1 MAAYFSILL
10 RNRGRSACVTLYML
24 QDLRFAFRSYLKT
37 PGFVVVAVLA
47 LALGIGANTAMF
59 SALDAVLLR
68 QLPYRDPARL
78 VMIWESNPLVGGF
91 LAQRL
96 PACLK
101 DALEWKRQS
110 RLLDDLGYLQ
120 EAQVN
125 LTGQDKPEQVE
136 SVTASINFL
145 SLLGVQTM
153 LGRGFTAS
161 DSPGKRGSVAL
172 ISYAMFERKF
182 AKDPGAI
189 GKTIHVDEAP
199 YTIIGVLPPEFHLPA
214 KWEGFD
220 QKKPDVWLTMSTAGM
235 NDDELSGRQNF
246 VFARLKDNVT
256 LDQFRAEMASIDQ
269 RLIQL
274 YPKLNTT
281 FGVNVFPLFVEDV
294 GAVMRRTIVVLQF
307 AVAFVLLIA
316 CANVANLLLAR
327 AAGRE
332 KEIAIRIALGAG
344 RWRLARQM
352 LAESLLLSL
361 FAGVAGVGIAFAGIQ
376 AIRKFAPE
384 DNYHLHQLTLDAKV
398 LLFTLGAALLTGLI
412 FGLAPA
418 IQTARQNVNE
428 SLGKGG
434 RGGGSGVSGRL
445 RNVLVISEVALAL
458 VLLAGAGLMIRS
470 MASLLAISP
479 GFRTDHLL
487 TMHINLNAPK
497 YQDEKLVKAFCNQLL
512 DRVARVPGVKS
523 AAIGSGFPMLD
534 RIAATPFRVEGDPPP
549 ADGTGSLA
557 DQTPVGDGY
566 FETLG
571 MPILRGRS
579 FTRLDAEQQKPSVI
593 VVNETLARHISPRGD
608 AIGKVL
614 LLGGGQNPS
623 HYTVVGIKADTHQ
636 MGLDTD
642 VRPELF
648 LPTRTLN
655 SIALVVRTADDPLRL
670 SSAIQSQVWAID
682 SNQPVAD
689 VYSMEQRMADG
700 LAQRR
705 FNMLL
710 FGIFAGLALLLA
722 SVGIYGV
729 LAYTVTQ
736 RMREIG
742 IRIALGASARNVA
755 GLVLRQGLA
764 LALAGVVIGGAAAF
778 ALTRWME
785 SLIFGVSP
793 TDSITFSAVS
803 TLLVAIALAASYV
816 PARRAMRLDPMRS
829 LRVE

>member
-1 MAAYFSILL
+1 
-10 RNRGRSACVTLYML
+10 ML
-24 QDLRFAFRSYLKT
+24 QDVRFAFRSYLKT

-68 QLPYRDPARL
+68 QLPYRDPGRL

-110 RLLDDLGYLQ
+110 RLMADLGYLQ
-120 EAQVN
+120 ETHVN
-125 LTGQDKPEQVE
+125 ITGGDKPEEVE
-136 SVTASINFL
+136 SVTASTNFL
-145 SLLGVQTM
+145 DLLGVQAM
-153 LGRGFTAS
+153 LGRGFSAS
-161 DSPGKRGSVAL
+161 DAPGKRGSVAV
-172 ISYAMFERKF
+172 ISYAFFERKYG
-182 AKDPGAI
+182 KDRSII
-189 GKTIHVDEAP
+189 GKTMHVDEAP
-199 YTIIGVLPPEFHLPA
+199 YTIVGVLPAEFHLPA
-214 KWEGFD
+214 MWEGFD
-220 QKKPDVWLTMSTAGM
+220 QKKPDVWLAMSAAGM
-235 NDDELSGRQNF
+235 TEDELEGRENF
-246 VFARLKDNVT
+246 VFARMKDGVT
-256 LDQFRAEMASIDQ
+256 LEQFRAEMASID
-269 RLIQL
+269 RGLIQL
-274 YPKLNTT
+274 YPKLNNT

-294 GAVMRRTIVVLQF
+294 GAVMRRTILVLQF

-352 LAESLLLSL
+352 FVESLLLSA
-361 FAGVAGVGIAFAGIQ
+361 FAAAAGVALAWAGIQ
-376 AIRKFAPE
+376 AIRKLAPE
-384 DNYHLHQLTLDAKV
+384 DNYHLHQLALDGKV
-398 LLFTLGAALLTGLI
+398 LAFTLAAALLTGLI

-445 RNVLVISEVALAL
+445 RNVLVVSEVALAL

-470 MASLLAISP
+470 MASLLSVSP
-479 GFRTDHLL
+479 GFRTDHML
-487 TMHINLNAPK
+487 TMHVNLSAPK
-497 YQDEKLVKAFCNQLL
+497 YQDEKRVKAFCGELL
-512 DRVARVPGVKS
+512 DRVARLAGVQS
-523 AAIGSGFPMLD
+523 VAIGSGFPMLD
-534 RIAATPFRVEGDPPP
+534 RVSETPYRVEGEPAPP
-549 ADGTGSLA
+549 DGVGTLA
-557 DQTPVGDGY
+557 DNTPVGDGY

-579 FTRLDAEQQKPSVI
+579 FTRPDAEQSKPEVV
-593 VVNETLARHISPRGD
+593 VVNETLARRISPKGD

-614 LLGGGQNPS
+614 LLGGGPNPS
-623 HYTVVGIKADTHQ
+623 RLTVVGVKADTHQ
-636 MGLDTD
+636 MGLDTE

-648 LPTRTLN
+648 QPTRALN
-655 SIALVVRTADDPLRL
+655 GIALVVRTADDPLRL
-670 SSAIQSQVWAID
+670 SNAVQSQVWAID
-682 SNQPVAD
+682 PNQPVAD
-689 VYSMEQRMADG
+689 IYSMDQRMADG
-700 LAQRR
+700 LSQRR

-710 FGIFAGLALLLA
+710 FGLFAALALLLA

-755 GLVLRQGLA
+755 GLVLRQGLV
-764 LALAGVVIGGAAAF
+764 LALAGVAIGAAAAF

-793 TDSITFSAVS
+793 TDPTTFSAVS
-803 TLLVAIALAASYV
+803 ALLVAIALLASYV
-816 PARRAMRLDPMRS
+816 PARRAVRVDPMQS

>member
-1 MAAYFSILL
+1 
-10 RNRGRSACVTLYML
+10 
-24 QDLRFAFRSYLKT
+24 
-37 PGFVVVAVLA
+37 
-47 LALGIGANTAMF
+47 
-59 SALDAVLLR
+59 
-68 QLPYRDPARL
+68 
-78 VMIWESNPLVGGF
+78 
-91 LAQRL
+91 
-96 PACLK
+96 
-101 DALEWKRQS
+101 
-110 RLLDDLGYLQ
+110 
-120 EAQVN
+120 
-125 LTGQDKPEQVE
+125 
-136 SVTASINFL
+136 
-145 SLLGVQTM
+145 
-153 LGRGFTAS
+153 
-161 DSPGKRGSVAL
+161 
-172 ISYAMFERKF
+172 
-182 AKDPGAI
+182 
-189 GKTIHVDEAP
+189 
-199 YTIIGVLPPEFHLPA
+199 
-214 KWEGFD
+214 
-220 QKKPDVWLTMSTAGM
+220 
-235 NDDELSGRQNF
+235 
-246 VFARLKDNVT
+246 
-256 LDQFRAEMASIDQ
+256 
-269 RLIQL
+269 
-274 YPKLNTT
+274 
-281 FGVNVFPLFVEDV
+281 
-294 GAVMRRTIVVLQF
+294 MRRTIVVLQF

-361 FAGVAGVGIAFAGIQ
+361 FAGAAGVGLAFAGIQ

-398 LLFTLGAALLTGLI
+398 LAFTLGAALLTGLI

-445 RNVLVISEVALAL
+445 RNVLVVSEVALAL

-470 MASLLAISP
+470 MASLLSISP

-487 TMHINLNAPK
+487 TMHVNLTSPK
-497 YQDEKLVKAFCNQLL
+497 YQDQKRVKAFCDELL
-512 DRVARVPGVKS
+512 ERVARVPGVRS

-534 RIAATPFRVEGDPPP
+534 RISATPFRVEGEPAP
-549 ADGTGSLA
+549 ADGIGALA

-579 FTRLDAEQQKPSVI
+579 FTRQDAEQSKPSVI
-593 VVNETLARHISPRGD
+593 VVNQALAKRISPRGE
-608 AIGKVL
+608 AVGKFL
-614 LLGGGQNPS
+614 LLGGGPNPAR
-623 HYTVVGIKADTHQ
+623 VAVIGIKADTHQ
-636 MGLDTD
+636 MGLDTE

-670 SSAIQSQVWAID
+670 SNAVQSQVWAID
-682 SNQPVAD
+682 ANQPVAD
-689 VYSMEQRMADG
+689 VYSMEQRMSDG
-700 LAQRR
+700 LSQRR

-722 SVGIYGV
+722 SIGIYGV

-755 GLVLRQGLA
+755 GLVLRQGLL
-764 LALAGVVIGGAAAF
+764 LALAGVVIGGGAAF

-793 TDSITFSAVS
+793 TDPVTFSAVS

-816 PARRAMRLDPMRS
+816 PARRAVRLDPMRS
-829 LRVE
+829 LRIE

>member
-1 MAAYFSILL
+1 
-10 RNRGRSACVTLYML
+10 ML
-24 QDLRFAFRSYLKT
+24 QDVRFAFRSYLKT

-59 SALDAVLLR
+59 SAMDAVLLR
-68 QLPYRDPARL
+68 QLPYRDPSRL

-96 PACLK
+96 PACLT

-110 RLLDDLGYLQ
+110 RLLADLGYFKQ
-120 EAQVN
+120 TQVN
-125 LTGQDKPEQVE
+125 ITGQDKPEQVD
-136 SVTASINFL
+136 SVTASTNFL
-145 SLLGVQTM
+145 DMLGVETT

-161 DSPGKRGSVAL
+161 DSPGKRGSVAV
-172 ISYAMFERKF
+172 ISYALFERKF
-182 AKDPGAI
+182 AKDVSVI

-199 YTIIGVLPPEFHLPA
+199 YTIIGVLPAEFHLPA
-214 KWEGFD
+214 MWEGFD
-220 QKKPDVWLTMSTAGM
+220 QIKPDVWLTMSAAGM
-235 NDDELSGRQNF
+235 SEDELGERRNF
-246 VFARLKDNVT
+246 VFGRLKDNAT
-256 LDQFRAEMASIDQ
+256 LEQFRAEMTSVFQ
-269 RLIQL
+269 RLVQL
-274 YPKLNTT
+274 YPKLNTG
-281 FGVNVFPLFVEDV
+281 FGVTVFPLFVEDV

-361 FAGVAGVGIAFAGIQ
+361 CGGAAGVGLAFAGIQ

-398 LLFTLGAALLTGLI
+398 LAFTLGAAVLTGLI

-445 RNVLVISEVALAL
+445 RNVLVVSEVALAL

-470 MASLLAISP
+470 MTSLLSISP

-487 TMHINLNAPK
+487 TMHVNLTAPK
-497 YQDEKLVKAFCNQLL
+497 YQDQKRVKAFGDELL
-512 DRVARVPGVKS
+512 DRVARIPGVRS
-523 AAIGSGFPMLD
+523 AAMGRGFPMLD
-534 RIAATPFRVEGDPPP
+534 RIAATPFRVEGEPAP
-549 ADGTGSLA
+549 ADGIGALS

-579 FTRLDAEQQKPSVI
+579 FTRQDAEQPKPSVI
-593 VVNETLARHISPRGD
+593 VVNEALAKRISPRGE
-608 AIGKVL
+608 AVGKFL
-614 LLGGGQNPS
+614 LLGGGPNPARVA
-623 HYTVVGIKADTHQ
+623 VVGIKADTHQ
-636 MGLDTD
+636 MGLDTE

-670 SSAIQSQVWAID
+670 SNAVQNQVWAID
-682 SNQPVAD
+682 ANQPVAD
-689 VYSMEQRMADG
+689 VYSMEQRMSDA
-700 LAQRR
+700 LSQRR

-755 GLVLRQGLA
+755 GMVLRQGLL
-764 LALAGVVIGGAAAF
+764 LALAGVVIGGGAAF

-793 TDSITFSAVS
+793 TDPITFSAVS

-816 PARRAMRLDPMRS
+816 PARRAVKLDPMRS

>member
-1 MAAYFSILL
+1 
-10 RNRGRSACVTLYML
+10 ML
-24 QDLRFAFRSYLKT
+24 QDARFAFRSYLKT

-68 QLPYRDPARL
+68 QLPYRDPGRL

-110 RLLDDLGYLQ
+110 RLLTDLGYFQ
-120 EAQVN
+120 ETQVN
-125 LTGQDKPEQVE
+125 ITGQDKPEQVQ
-136 SVTASINFL
+136 SVTASSNFL
-145 SLLGVQTM
+145 DLLGVQTS

-161 DSPGKRGSVAL
+161 DAPSKRGSVAV
-172 ISYAMFERKF
+172 ISYALFERKF
-182 AKDPGAI
+182 ARDRGAI

-214 KWEGFD
+214 MWEGFD
-220 QKKPDVWLTMSTAGM
+220 QKKPDVWLVMNAAGLSE
-235 NDDELSGRQNF
+235 DELQGRQNF
-246 VFARLKDNVT
+246 VFGRLKNNVT
-256 LDQFRAEMASIDQ
+256 LEQFRAEMASIDR

-352 LAESLLLSL
+352 LVESLLLSV
-361 FAGVAGVGIAFAGIQ
+361 FAAAAGIALAFGGIQ
-376 AIRKFAPE
+376 TIRKLAPE
-384 DNYHLHQLTLDAKV
+384 DNYHLHQLTLDGKV
-398 LLFTLGAALLTGLI
+398 LAFTLAAALLTGLI

-445 RNVLVISEVALAL
+445 RSVLVVSEVALAL

-470 MASLLAISP
+470 MASLLSISP

-487 TMHINLNAPK
+487 TMHVNLTAPK
-497 YQDEKLVKAFCNQLL
+497 YQDPKRVQAFCNELL
-512 DRVARVPGVKS
+512 DRVARVPGVAS
-523 AAIGSGFPMLD
+523 VAIGSGFPMLD
-534 RIAATPFRVEGDPPP
+534 RISATPFRVEGEPAP

-557 DQTPVGDGY
+557 DNTPVGDGY

-579 FTRLDAEQQKPSVI
+579 FTRLDAEQSKASVI
-593 VVNETLARHISPRGD
+593 VVNEALARRISPRGE
-608 AIGKVL
+608 ALGKVL
-614 LLGGGQNPS
+614 LLGGGPNAARF
-623 HYTVVGIKADTHQ
+623 TVVGIKADTHQ
-636 MGLDTD
+636 MGLDTE

-648 LPTRTLN
+648 LPTRILN
-655 SIALVVRTADDPLRL
+655 SIALVVRTVDDPLRL
-670 SSAIQSQVWAID
+670 SNAVQSQVWAID

-689 VYSMEQRMADG
+689 IYSMEQRMGEG

-755 GLVLRQGLA
+755 GLVLRQGLV
-764 LALAGVVIGGAAAF
+764 LAVAGVLAGGAAAF

-793 TDSITFSAVS
+793 TDPVTFSAVS
-803 TLLVAIALAASYV
+803 ALLVAIALAASYV
-816 PARRAMRLDPMRS
+816 PALRAVRVDPMRS

>member
-1 MAAYFSILL
+1 
-10 RNRGRSACVTLYML
+10 ML
-24 QDLRFAFRSYLKT
+24 HDVRFAFRSYLKS

-68 QLPYRDPARL
+68 QLPYRDPSRL
-78 VMIWESNPLVGGF
+78 VMIWESNARVGGF

-96 PACLK
+96 PAALK

-110 RLLDDLGYLQ
+110 RLLEDLGYL
-120 EAQVN
+120 EDTNVN
-125 LTGQDKPEQVE
+125 LTGLDKPEQVQ
-136 SVTASINFL
+136 SVTASTNFL
-145 SLLGVQTM
+145 SLLGVETA
-153 LGRGFTAS
+153 LGRPFTAS
-161 DSPGKRGSVAL
+161 DSPGKRGSVAI
-172 ISYAMFERKF
+172 ISYALFERKF

-199 YTIIGVLPPEFHLPA
+199 YTIIGVLPAEFHLPA
-214 KWEGFD
+214 MWEGFD
-220 QKKPDVWLTMSTAGM
+220 QKKPDVWLTMSPAGM
-235 NDDELSGRQNF
+235 SEAELDARKNY
-246 VFARLKDNVT
+246 VFGRLKDNVT
-256 LDQFRAEMASIDQ
+256 LEQFRAEMASIDQ

-352 LAESLLLSL
+352 LAESLLLSVVGGA
-361 FAGVAGVGIAFAGIQ
+361 AGVALAFAGIQ

-384 DNYHLHQLTLDAKV
+384 DNYHLHQLSLDARV
-398 LLFTLGAALLTGLI
+398 LMFTLGAALLTGLI

-428 SLGKGG
+428 SLVKGG
-434 RGGGSGVSGRL
+434 RGGGSGVSGRM
-445 RNVLVISEVALAL
+445 RNILVVSEVALAL

-470 MASLLAISP
+470 MTSLLSISP

-487 TMHINLNAPK
+487 TMHVNLNAPK
-497 YQDEKLVKAFCNQLL
+497 YDDDKRVKAFGDELQE
-512 DRVARVPGVKS
+512 RVARVPGVRS
-523 AAIGSGFPMLD
+523 VAIGSGFPMLD
-534 RIAATPFRVEGDPPP
+534 RIAATPFQVEGEPPP
-549 ADGTGSLA
+549 ANGIGSLA
-557 DQTPVGDGY
+557 DNTPVGDGY

-579 FTRLDAEQQKPSVI
+579 FTRLDTEQTKPSVV
-593 VVNETLARHISPRGD
+593 VVNEALARRISPRGD
-608 AIGKVL
+608 AVGKVL
-614 LLGGGQNPS
+614 LLGGGDNPRRA
-623 HYTVVGIKADTHQ
+623 TVVGVKADTHQ
-636 MGLDTD
+636 MGLDTE

-648 LPTRTLN
+648 LPSRTFH
-655 SIALVVRTADDPLRL
+655 SIALVVRTADDPVRL
-670 SSAIQSQVWAID
+670 TNAVQSQVWAID
-682 SNQPVAD
+682 ANQPVAD
-689 VYSMEQRMADG
+689 VSSMDQRMGEG

-710 FGIFAGLALLLA
+710 FGIFAALALLLA

-755 GLVLRQGLA
+755 GLVLRQGL
-764 LALAGVVIGGAAAF
+764 LLSLAGVLVGGGAAF

-793 TDSITFSAVS
+793 TDPITFSAVS

-816 PARRAMRLDPMRS
+816 PARRAVRVDPMRS